1 MTATRYLHHTDG
13 RLGLAATPATQ
24 SAANGTDAMPRIDE
38 AISAPTRPLSAGLG
52 PHGERPA
59 SPETIGL
66 SPEALRQA
74 RDGAFRIAV
83 VLHTTISDWSKRQ
96 LAGIRA
102 GLAEAGAAVVDV
114 TDCAYD
120 AATQIAAI
128 ERLVS
133 HKPDALISIPFGGSA
148 VSRAFRAASASGI
161 KLILLDNAPAG
172 LLPESDYVSVISS
185 DNFGLGQI
193 AASLL
198 SPHVLK
204 GGSVGIVAYK
214 VDFFATAQ
222 REIAFCKWMRRERP
236 DVALTQMKFE
246 TPAQSGSAVG
256 PFLDS
261 HPEISGLFVVWDEP
275 AVVSVHEIARRVRR
289 PAVTTVDLGRAVAD
303 ALMRGDV
310 IKGVAAQRP
319 FEQGHAAAIAA
330 VAALT
335 GQNVPAWI
343 MLPGLSVT
351 AANVAEA
358 YRLVGGEPASP
369 ALMAATES

>member
-1 MTATRYLHHTDG
+1 MTKDG
-13 RLGLAATPATQ
+13 RLHRAERPLGLRATLADQ
-24 SAANGTDAMPRIDE
+24 SAAHGTDAMPRIDE
-38 AISAPTRPLSAGLG
+38 ATPAPTRPFFAGLG

-59 SPETIGL
+59 NPETIAL
-66 SPEALRQA
+66 SPEALRRA
-74 RDGAFRIAV
+74 RDGAYRIAV

-96 LAGIRA
+96 LAGIHA
-102 GLAEAGAAVVDV
+102 GLAEAGAAVVEV

-120 AATQIAAI
+120 AVTQIAAI
-128 ERLVS
+128 ERLVH
-133 HKPDALISIPFGGSA
+133 HKPDAVISIPFGGSA
-148 VSRAFRAASASGI
+148 VSRAYRTVSAAGI

-172 LLPESDYVSVISS
+172 LLPESDYVCVISS

-198 SPHVLK
+198 SRHVPT

-222 REIAFCKWMRRERP
+222 REIAFCKWMQRERP
-236 DVALTQMKFE
+236 DVALTQIKFE
-246 TPAQSGSAVG
+246 TPAQSGLVVG
-256 PFLDS
+256 PYLES

-275 AVVSVHEIARRVRR
+275 AVVSVNEIARRVRR

-303 ALMRGDV
+303 ALIRGDV

-319 FEQGHAAAIAA
+319 FEQGHAAAIATI
-330 VAALT
+330 AALT
-335 GQNVPAWI
+335 GQPVPPWI
-343 MLPGLSVT
+343 VLPGLLVT

-358 YRLVGGEPASP
+358 YHLVGGEPASP
-369 ALMAATES
+369 TLMAAAES